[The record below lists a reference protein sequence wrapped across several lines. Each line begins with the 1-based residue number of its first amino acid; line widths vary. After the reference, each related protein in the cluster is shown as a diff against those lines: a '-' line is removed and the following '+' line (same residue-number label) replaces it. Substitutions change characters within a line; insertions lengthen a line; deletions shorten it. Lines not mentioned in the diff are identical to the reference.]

1 MVQKD
6 LSEFYQTIQTDTAH
20 VVADTATK
28 VQDQIKVAIYCDVE
42 FFQSNLVKIP
52 TIIGQP
58 PIKGTPIKINN
69 LLNSHYWWCDRFLT
83 PLQMGMVKIL
93 SLTC

>member
-28 VQDQIKVAIYCDVE
+28 VQDQIKVSFVVLIYINLKSMKNDIKQCNATVQNIFITIEYKAIHCTAIQFNTMQYY
-42 FFQSNLVKIP
+42 
-52 TIIGQP
+52 II
-58 PIKGTPIKINN
+58 
-69 LLNSHYWWCDRFLT
+69 
-83 PLQMGMVKIL
+83 
-93 SLTC
+93 

>member
-28 VQDQIKVAIYCDVE
+28 VQDQIKVTVMQTFCKAIEWSAHNCR
-42 FFQSNLVKIP
+42 P
-52 TIIGQP
+52 TP
-58 PIKGTPIKINN
+58 N
-69 LLNSHYWWCDRFLT
+69 
-83 PLQMGMVKIL
+83 
-93 SLTC
+93 

>member
-28 VQDQIKVAIYCDVE
+28 VQDQIKVSFVVLICINLKSMKKGIKQCNATVQNIFITIEYKTIHCTAIQFNTMQYY
-42 FFQSNLVKIP
+42 I
-52 TIIGQP
+52 
-58 PIKGTPIKINN
+58 
-69 LLNSHYWWCDRFLT
+69 
-83 PLQMGMVKIL
+83 M
-93 SLTC
+93 